1 MSQAILA
8 YLHYL
13 SIFVLFALLSIEQ
26 VQFKLPL
33 NLRRARSLMITDI
46 AYGVSA
52 SVVLL
57 TGTLRVFWSDKGLDY
72 YLSNSLF
79 LTKVG
84 LFLLI
89 GVISTWPTFTFLNW
103 RNDLLAE
110 KVPEVSERQARWV
123 TLCIRIELLLL
134 LAIPLLAVFMARGCG
149 VIGQ

>member
-13 SIFVLFALLSIEQ
+13 SIFLLFALLSVEH

-33 NLRRARSLMITDI
+33 DLLRARSLMITDI
-46 AYGVSA
+46 AYGVTA

-57 TGTLRVFWSDKGLDY
+57 TGTLRVFWTGKGLDY
-72 YLSNSLF
+72 YLHNSLF

-89 GVISTWPTFTFLNW
+89 GLISIWPTFTFLNW
-103 RNDLLAE
+103 RNDLQAG
-110 KVPEVSERQARWV
+110 KVPDVSLRQARWV

-134 LAIPLLAVFMARGCG
+134 LAMPLLAVFMARGYG
-149 VIGQ
+149 IPG